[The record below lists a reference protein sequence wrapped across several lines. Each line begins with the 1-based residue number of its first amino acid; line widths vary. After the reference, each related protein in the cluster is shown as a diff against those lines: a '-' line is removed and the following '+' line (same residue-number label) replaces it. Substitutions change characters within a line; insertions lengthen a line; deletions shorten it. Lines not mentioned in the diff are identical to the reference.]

1 MIVQNFRCFGET
13 RALMLSYLHRHS
25 KFFRWG
31 ALFVFWLVLAF
42 PSSSFAIY
50 IQLDTVADVKTNF
63 SEGCASI
70 KDIGNQSERL
80 GIDAVIFGD
89 YARNS
94 IEFGAKPFERIFKN
108 ATEGPSVLGR
118 GASGFISEVNDN
130 DRQIKETILIPG
142 VETIPF
148 YFWSGSNYDKN
159 LTAHNWDKHLMVI
172 GLPTAQEYEQLPLQN
187 SNLSSKYTAPLLN
200 QFAILAFLFM
210 VSVGTVYKGYAR
222 ILTVP
227 LMVLLLLL
235 TINNHPFRS
244 SPFDAYHGD
253 QGMQPYQNMID
264 YANSNG
270 AMVFWN
276 HMEPISSIRKHGTTS
291 LATAPYPD
299 DLLKTKNYTGFQ
311 VVGDH
316 PIQQAEA
323 GQQWDQV
330 LMEYLQGQREQ
341 PVWGYGGNNYLCEE
355 QNGDRLGSVRTIVLV
370 REKNRDT
377 LLDAIRKG
385 RMYSVR
391 QVDDNRLSLDE
402 FLVEDQKT
410 GQQATLGQELT
421 STDFPAVKIKLRS
434 IKGGN
439 KTARIQVIRNGE
451 LVKQENVSL
460 PYELTWRDVGNDQE
474 GRAYYRIKASVN
486 SMDHLVSNPIFVKF
500 SDTPG
505 DVVASL
511 PLPTEQK
518 TPARPVRMPVAPK
531 PSMPQSPSMAPASA
545 PAISGAKT
553 MVTPEPSPA
562 PKIEMPEISTPILDP
577 PVVPPVT
584 PPVAPAEV
592 MAKASPK
599 SIRPSVDPQKIL
611 KVVVDGVSLLKGPG
625 TVFPKIIKLKKGAEL
640 EFVRRT
646 NIKFNNKNWLMVKR
660 GNRSAYVWEGV
671 VQWAEARPTDMKNK

>member
-1 MIVQNFRCFGET
+1 
-13 RALMLSYLHRHS
+13 MLSYLRKHS
-25 KFFRWG
+25 KNFNGVAIFF
-31 ALFVFWLVLAF
+31 FWLVLAF

-50 IQLDTVADVKTNF
+50 IQLDTIADVKTNF
-63 SEGCASI
+63 SEGCASV

-118 GASGFISEVNDN
+118 SAAGFISEINDN

-148 YFWSGSNYDKN
+148 YYWSGSNYDKN
-159 LTAHNWDKHLMVI
+159 LTAHNWDKHLLVV

-187 SNLSSKYTAPLLN
+187 SNLSSKYTDPLLK
-200 QFAILAFLFM
+200 QFAIIMFLFM
-210 VSVGTVYKGYAR
+210 VSVGAVYKGYAR
-222 ILTVP
+222 ILSVP

-235 TINNHPFRS
+235 AINNHPFRS

-264 YANSNG
+264 YANSKG

-291 LATAPYPD
+291 LETLPYPD

-311 VVGDH
+311 VVADH
-316 PIQQAEA
+316 HLQQAEA

-330 LMEYLQGQREQ
+330 LMEYIQGQREQ
-341 PVWGYGGNNYLCEE
+341 PVWGYGGNDYLCED
-355 QNGDRLGSVRTIVLV
+355 QDGDRLGSVRTIVLV

-377 LLDAIRKG
+377 LFDAIRKG

-391 QVDDNRLSLDE
+391 QADDNRLSLDE

-439 KTARIQVIRNGE
+439 KTAQIQIIRNGV

-486 SMDHLVSNPIFVKF
+486 SMDHLVSNPIFVNF

-505 DVVASL
+505 EVVASL
-511 PLPTEQK
+511 PPPIEQK
-518 TPARPVRMPVAPK
+518 VPARPAKMPVAPK
-531 PSMPQSPSMAPASA
+531 PSAPQSPAMAPA
-545 PAISGAKT
+545 PAISGTKT
-553 MVTPEPSPA
+553 MTNPEPIPA
-562 PKIEMPEISTPILDP
+562 PTTTMPEITP
-577 PVVPPVT
+577 PVLDTPVMPPVT
-584 PPVAPAEV
+584 PPVAPAEI

-599 SIRPSVDPQKIL
+599 SVRPPVDPQKIL
-611 KVVVDGVSLLKGPG
+611 KVVVDGVSLRKGPG

-646 NIKFNNKNWLMVKR
+646 NIKLNNKNWLVVKR

-671 VQWAEARPTDMKNK
+671 VQWAEARPANMENK

>member
-1 MIVQNFRCFGET
+1 
-13 RALMLSYLHRHS
+13 MLSYLYRHS
-25 KFFRWG
+25 KYFRWS
-31 ALFVFWLVLAF
+31 ALHVFWLILAF
-42 PSSSFAIY
+42 PSSSFSNY
-50 IQLDTVADVKTNF
+50 IQLDTIADVKTNF

-94 IEFGAKPFERIFKN
+94 LEFGAKPFERIFKN
-108 ATEGPSVLGR
+108 ATEGPSVLER

-130 DRQIKETILIPG
+130 DRQIKKTILIPG

-148 YFWSGSNYDKN
+148 YFWSGHNYDKN
-159 LTAHNWDKHLMVI
+159 LTAHNWDKHLMVV

-187 SNLSSKYTAPLLN
+187 SNLSSKYSEPLLK
-200 QFAILAFLFM
+200 QFAILVFLLM
-210 VSVGTVYKGYAR
+210 VSFGAVYKGYAR
-222 ILTVP
+222 ILTAP

-235 TINNHPFRS
+235 TANNHPFRS
-244 SPFDAYHGD
+244 SPFDAYNGD
-253 QGMQPYQNMID
+253 QGMKPYQNMID
-264 YANSNG
+264 YANSKG

-291 LATAPYPD
+291 LKTIPYPD

-316 PIQQAEA
+316 PIQQAEP
-323 GQQWDQV
+323 GKQWDQV

-341 PVWGYGGNNYLCEE
+341 PVWGYGGNDYLCED
-355 QNGDRLGSVRTIVLV
+355 QDGDRLGSVRTIVLV

-377 LLDAIRKG
+377 LFDAIRKG

-402 FLVEDQKT
+402 FLIEDQKT

-434 IKGGN
+434 IKGEN
-439 KTARIQVIRNGE
+439 KTARIQIIRNGV

-500 SDTPG
+500 SDSPG
-505 DVVASL
+505 EVLASL
-511 PLPTEQK
+511 SPLTKQK
-518 TPARPVRMPVAPK
+518 TPAPPLRTPVAPK
-531 PSMPQSPSMAPASA
+531 PSIPQSPTMEPAMYPA

-553 MVTPEPSPA
+553 MPKPEPSSA
-562 PKIEMPEISTPILDP
+562 PKMAIPEITTPTLDA
-577 PVVPPVT
+577 PVVPSVT

-592 MAKASPK
+592 MAKAYPK
-599 SIRPSVDPQKIL
+599 SVRSPVDPKKVL
-611 KVVVDGVSLLKGPG
+611 KVVVDGIALRKGPG

-646 NIKFNNKNWLMVKR
+646 KIKLNNKNWLVVKR

-671 VQWAEARPTDMKNK
+671 VQWAEARPTEMGSK

>member
-1 MIVQNFRCFGET
+1 
-13 RALMLSYLHRHS
+13 MLSYLHRHS

-187 SNLSSKYTAPLLN
+187 SNLSSKYTDSLLK

-210 VSVGTVYKGYAR
+210 VSVGAVYKGYAR

-291 LATAPYPD
+291 LATVPYPD

-323 GQQWDQV
+323 GQQWDQA

-391 QVDDNRLSLDE
+391 QVDENRLSLDE
-402 FLVEDQKT
+402 FIVEDQKT

-439 KTARIQVIRNGE
+439 KTARIQVIRNGL

-486 SMDHLVSNPIFVKF
+486 SMDNLVSNPIFVKF

-511 PLPTEQK
+511 PPPTEQK
-518 TPARPVRMPVAPK
+518 TPARPVRIPVAPK
-531 PSMPQSPSMAPASA
+531 PSMPQSPAMAPASA

-553 MVTPEPSPA
+553 MVTPEPNPA
-562 PKIEMPEISTPILDP
+562 PNIEMPEISTPVLDP
-577 PVVPPVT
+577 PVVPLLT
-584 PPVAPAEV
+584 PPVVPAEV
-592 MAKASPK
+592 MAKSSPK
-599 SIRPSVDPQKIL
+599 SVRPPVDPQKIL
-611 KVVVDGVSLLKGPG
+611 KVVVDGVSLRKGPG

-646 NIKFNNKNWLMVKR
+646 NIKLNNKNWLMVKR

-671 VQWAEARPTDMKNK
+671 VQWAEVRPTNMKNK

>member
-1 MIVQNFRCFGET
+1 
-13 RALMLSYLHRHS
+13 MLSYLHRHS
-25 KFFRWG
+25 KFFCWD

-187 SNLSSKYTAPLLN
+187 SNLSSKYTNSLLN

-291 LATAPYPD
+291 LATVPYPD

-323 GQQWDQV
+323 GQQWDQA

-341 PVWGYGGNNYLCEE
+341 PVWGYGGNNYLCEG

-391 QVDDNRLSLDE
+391 QVDENRLSLDE
-402 FLVEDQKT
+402 FIVEDQKT

-439 KTARIQVIRNGE
+439 KTARIQVIRNGV

-511 PLPTEQK
+511 PPPTEQK
-518 TPARPVRMPVAPK
+518 TPARPVRIPVAPK
-531 PSMPQSPSMAPASA
+531 PSMPQSPAMAPASA

-562 PKIEMPEISTPILDP
+562 PKIEMPEISTPVLDP
-577 PVVPPVT
+577 PVVPPLT
-584 PPVAPAEV
+584 PPVVPAEV
-592 MAKASPK
+592 MAKSSPK
-599 SIRPSVDPQKIL
+599 SVRPPVDPQKIL
-611 KVVVDGVSLLKGPG
+611 KVVVDGVSLRKGPG

-646 NIKFNNKNWLMVKR
+646 NIELNNKNWLMVKR

-671 VQWAEARPTDMKNK
+671 VQWAEVRPTNMKNK

>member
-108 ATEGPSVLGR
+108 ATKGPSVLGR

-187 SNLSSKYTAPLLN
+187 SNLSSKYTDSLLKH
-200 QFAILAFLFM
+200 FAILVFLFM
-210 VSVGTVYKGYAR
+210 VSVVPVYKGYAR

-291 LATAPYPD
+291 LATVPYPD

-439 KTARIQVIRNGE
+439 KTARIQVIRNGI

-511 PLPTEQK
+511 PPPTEQK

-531 PSMPQSPSMAPASA
+531 PSMPQSPAMAPASA

-562 PKIEMPEISTPILDP
+562 PKIEMPEISTPVLDP

-584 PPVAPAEV
+584 PPVGPAEV

-599 SIRPSVDPQKIL
+599 SVRPPVDPQKIL
-611 KVVVDGVSLLKGPG
+611 KVVVDGVSLRKGPG

-646 NIKFNNKNWLMVKR
+646 NIELNNKNWLMVKR

-671 VQWAEARPTDMKNK
+671 VQWAEGRPTGIKNK

>member
-1 MIVQNFRCFGET
+1 
-13 RALMLSYLHRHS
+13 MLSYLHRHS

-31 ALFVFWLVLAF
+31 ELFVFWLVLAF

-187 SNLSSKYTAPLLN
+187 SNLSSKYTDPLLK

-210 VSVGTVYKGYAR
+210 VSVGAVYKGYAR

-291 LATAPYPD
+291 LATVPYPD

-323 GQQWDQV
+323 GQQWDQA

-391 QVDDNRLSLDE
+391 QVDENRLSLDE
-402 FLVEDQKT
+402 FIVEDQKT

-439 KTARIQVIRNGE
+439 KTARIQVIRNGV

-486 SMDHLVSNPIFVKF
+486 SMDNLVSNPIFVKF

-511 PLPTEQK
+511 PPPTEQK
-518 TPARPVRMPVAPK
+518 TPARPVRIPVAPK
-531 PSMPQSPSMAPASA
+531 PSMPQSPAMAPASA

-553 MVTPEPSPA
+553 MVTPEPNPA
-562 PKIEMPEISTPILDP
+562 PKIKIPEISTPVLDP
-577 PVVPPVT
+577 PVVPPLT
-584 PPVAPAEV
+584 PPVVPAEV
-592 MAKASPK
+592 MAKSSPK
-599 SIRPSVDPQKIL
+599 SVRPPVDPQKIL
-611 KVVVDGVSLLKGPG
+611 KVVVDGVSLRKGPG

-646 NIKFNNKNWLMVKR
+646 NIKLNNKNWLVVRHK
-660 GNRSAYVWEGV
+660 NRSGYIWEGV
-671 VQWAEARPTDMKNK
+671 VQWAEVRPTNMKNK

>member
-1 MIVQNFRCFGET
+1 
-13 RALMLSYLHRHS
+13 MLSYLHRHS

-187 SNLSSKYTAPLLN
+187 SNLSSKYTDSLLK
-200 QFAILAFLFM
+200 QFAILVFLFM
-210 VSVGTVYKGYAR
+210 VSVGPVYKGYAR

-291 LATAPYPD
+291 LATVPYPD

-323 GQQWDQV
+323 GQQWDQA

-439 KTARIQVIRNGE
+439 KTARIQVIRNGV

-511 PLPTEQK
+511 PPPTEQK
-518 TPARPVRMPVAPK
+518 TPAQPVRIPVAPK
-531 PSMPQSPSMAPASA
+531 PSMPQSPAMAPASA

-562 PKIEMPEISTPILDP
+562 PKIEMPEISTPALDP

-584 PPVAPAEV
+584 PPVVPAEV
-592 MAKASPK
+592 MAKSSPK
-599 SIRPSVDPQKIL
+599 SVRPPVDPQKIL
-611 KVVVDGVSLLKGPG
+611 KVVVDGVSLRKGPG

-646 NIKFNNKNWLMVKR
+646 NIELNNKNWLMVKR

-671 VQWAEARPTDMKNK
+671 VQWAEGRPTDMKNK

>member
-1 MIVQNFRCFGET
+1 
-13 RALMLSYLHRHS
+13 MLSYLHRHF

-31 ALFVFWLVLAF
+31 ALFVFWLVPAF
-42 PSSSFAIY
+42 PSPSFAIY
-50 IQLDTVADVKTNF
+50 IQLDTIADVKTNF

-187 SNLSSKYTAPLLN
+187 SNLSSKYTDPLLK

-210 VSVGTVYKGYAR
+210 VSVGIVYKGYAR

-291 LATAPYPD
+291 LATVPYPD

-330 LMEYLQGQREQ
+330 LMEYLQGQRKQ

-439 KTARIQVIRNGE
+439 KTARIQVIRNGV

-486 SMDHLVSNPIFVKF
+486 SMDNLVSNPIFVKF

-511 PLPTEQK
+511 PPPTEQK

-531 PSMPQSPSMAPASA
+531 PSMPQSPAIDPASA

-553 MVTPEPSPA
+553 MVTPKPSPA
-562 PKIEMPEISTPILDP
+562 PKIEMPEISTPVLDP

-584 PPVAPAEV
+584 PPVGPAEV
-592 MAKASPK
+592 IAKASPK
-599 SIRPSVDPQKIL
+599 SVRPPVDPQKIL
-611 KVVVDGVSLLKGPG
+611 KVVVDGVSLRKGPG

-646 NIKFNNKNWLMVKR
+646 NIKLNNKNWLMVKR

>member
-1 MIVQNFRCFGET
+1 
-13 RALMLSYLHRHS
+13 
-25 KFFRWG
+25 
-31 ALFVFWLVLAF
+31 
-42 PSSSFAIY
+42 
-50 IQLDTVADVKTNF
+50 
-63 SEGCASI
+63 
-70 KDIGNQSERL
+70 
-80 GIDAVIFGD
+80 
-89 YARNS
+89 
-94 IEFGAKPFERIFKN
+94 
-108 ATEGPSVLGR
+108 
-118 GASGFISEVNDN
+118 
-130 DRQIKETILIPG
+130 
-142 VETIPF
+142 
-148 YFWSGSNYDKN
+148 
-159 LTAHNWDKHLMVI
+159 
-172 GLPTAQEYEQLPLQN
+172 
-187 SNLSSKYTAPLLN
+187 
-200 QFAILAFLFM
+200 
-210 VSVGTVYKGYAR
+210 
-222 ILTVP
+222 
-227 LMVLLLLL
+227 MVLLLLL

-276 HMEPISSIRKHGTTS
+276 HMEPISSIRKHGTLS
-291 LATAPYPD
+291 LATVPYPD

-355 QNGDRLGSVRTIVLV
+355 QDGDRLGSVRTIVLV
-370 REKNRDT
+370 RENNRDT

-391 QVDDNRLSLDE
+391 QADDNRLSLDE

-439 KTARIQVIRNGE
+439 KTARIQVIRNGI

-486 SMDHLVSNPIFVKF
+486 SMDQLVSNPIFVKF

-511 PLPTEQK
+511 PPPSEQK
-518 TPARPVRMPVAPK
+518 IPARPVRIPVAPK
-531 PSMPQSPSMAPASA
+531 PSMPQSPAMAPASA

-553 MVTPEPSPA
+553 MVTPKPSPA
-562 PKIEMPEISTPILDP
+562 PKIEMPEISTPVLDL
-577 PVVPPVT
+577 PVVPPVKPT
-584 PPVAPAEV
+584 VAPAEV

-599 SIRPSVDPQKIL
+599 SVRPPVDPQKIL
-611 KVVVDGVSLLKGPG
+611 KVVVDGVFLHKGPG

-646 NIKFNNKNWLMVKR
+646 NIELNNKNWLMVKR

-671 VQWAEARPTDMKNK
+671 VQWAEARPTGMESK

>member
-1 MIVQNFRCFGET
+1 
-13 RALMLSYLHRHS
+13 MLSYLHRHS

-31 ALFVFWLVLAF
+31 ELFVFWLVLAF

-187 SNLSSKYTAPLLN
+187 SNLSSKYTDPLLK

-210 VSVGTVYKGYAR
+210 VSVGAVYKGYAR

-291 LATAPYPD
+291 LATVPYPD

-323 GQQWDQV
+323 GQQWDQA

-370 REKNRDT
+370 REKNRNT

-391 QVDDNRLSLDE
+391 QVDENRLSLDE
-402 FLVEDQKT
+402 FIVEDQKT
-410 GQQATLGQELT
+410 GQQATHGQELT

-486 SMDHLVSNPIFVKF
+486 SMDNLVSNPIFVKF

-511 PLPTEQK
+511 PPPIEQK
-518 TPARPVRMPVAPK
+518 TPARPVRIPVAPK
-531 PSMPQSPSMAPASA
+531 PSMPQSPAMAPASA

-553 MVTPEPSPA
+553 MVTPEPNPA
-562 PKIEMPEISTPILDP
+562 PKIEIPEISTLVLDP
-577 PVVPPVT
+577 PVVPPLT
-584 PPVAPAEV
+584 PPVVPAEV
-592 MAKASPK
+592 MAKSSPK
-599 SIRPSVDPQKIL
+599 SVRPPVDPQKIL
-611 KVVVDGVSLLKGPG
+611 KVVVDGVSLRKGPG

-646 NIKFNNKNWLMVKR
+646 NIKLNNKNWLMVKR

-671 VQWAEARPTDMKNK
+671 VQWAEARPTGMKNK

>member
-1 MIVQNFRCFGET
+1 MIVQIFRCFGET

-50 IQLDTVADVKTNF
+50 IQLDTIADVKTNF

-108 ATEGPSVLGR
+108 ATKGPSVLGR
-118 GASGFISEVNDN
+118 SASGFISEVNDN

-187 SNLSSKYTAPLLN
+187 SNLSSKYTDSLLKH
-200 QFAILAFLFM
+200 FAILVFLFM
-210 VSVGTVYKGYAR
+210 VSVGPVYKGYAR
-222 ILTVP
+222 IFTVP

-323 GQQWDQV
+323 GQQWDQA

-439 KTARIQVIRNGE
+439 KTARIQVIRNGV

-511 PLPTEQK
+511 PPPIEQK
-518 TPARPVRMPVAPK
+518 TPARPIRTPVAPK
-531 PSMPQSPSMAPASA
+531 PSMPQSPAMAPASA

-562 PKIEMPEISTPILDP
+562 PKIEMPEISTPVLDP
-577 PVVPPVT
+577 PVVPLVT
-584 PPVAPAEV
+584 PPVGPAEV
-592 MAKASPK
+592 IAKASPK
-599 SIRPSVDPQKIL
+599 SVRPPVDPQKIL
-611 KVVVDGVSLLKGPG
+611 KVVVDGVSLRKGPG

-646 NIKFNNKNWLMVKR
+646 NIELNNKNWLMVKR

>member
-1 MIVQNFRCFGET
+1 
-13 RALMLSYLHRHS
+13 MLSYLHRHS

-50 IQLDTVADVKTNF
+50 IQLDTIADVKTNF

-187 SNLSSKYTAPLLN
+187 SNLSSKYTDSLLKH
-200 QFAILAFLFM
+200 FAILVFLFM
-210 VSVGTVYKGYAR
+210 VSVGPVYKGYAR
-222 ILTVP
+222 IFTVP

-439 KTARIQVIRNGE
+439 KTARIQVIRNGI

-511 PLPTEQK
+511 PPPTEQK

-531 PSMPQSPSMAPASA
+531 PSMPQSPVMAPASA

-562 PKIEMPEISTPILDP
+562 PKIEMPEISTPVLDP
-577 PVVPPVT
+577 PVVPLVT
-584 PPVAPAEV
+584 PPVARAEV

-599 SIRPSVDPQKIL
+599 SVRPPVDPQKIL
-611 KVVVDGVSLLKGPG
+611 KVVVDGVSLRKGPG

-646 NIKFNNKNWLMVKR
+646 NIELNNKNWLMVKR

-671 VQWAEARPTDMKNK
+671 VQWAETRPTNMENK

>member
-1 MIVQNFRCFGET
+1 MIVQIFRCFGET

-31 ALFVFWLVLAF
+31 ALFVFWLVLGF

-187 SNLSSKYTAPLLN
+187 SNLSSKYTDPLLK
-200 QFAILAFLFM
+200 QFAILVFLFM
-210 VSVGTVYKGYAR
+210 VSVGPVYKGYAR

-391 QVDDNRLSLDE
+391 QVDENRLSLDE
-402 FLVEDQKT
+402 FIVEDQKT

-439 KTARIQVIRNGE
+439 KTARIQVIRNGV

-511 PLPTEQK
+511 PPPTEQK
-518 TPARPVRMPVAPK
+518 TPARPVRIPVAPK
-531 PSMPQSPSMAPASA
+531 PSMPQSPAMAPASA

-553 MVTPEPSPA
+553 MVTPDPNPA
-562 PKIEMPEISTPILDP
+562 PKIEIPEISTPVLDP
-577 PVVPPVT
+577 PVVPPLT
-584 PPVAPAEV
+584 PPVVPAEV
-592 MAKASPK
+592 MAKSSPK
-599 SIRPSVDPQKIL
+599 SVRPAVDPQKIL
-611 KVVVDGVSLLKGPG
+611 KVVVDGVSLRKGPG

-646 NIKFNNKNWLMVKR
+646 NIELNNKNWLMVKR

-671 VQWAEARPTDMKNK
+671 VQWAEGRPTGMKNK

>member
-1 MIVQNFRCFGET
+1 MIVQIFRCFGET

-31 ALFVFWLVLAF
+31 ALFVFWLVLGF

-94 IEFGAKPFERIFKN
+94 IEFGAKPFERIFKK

-187 SNLSSKYTAPLLN
+187 SNLSSKYTDPLLK
-200 QFAILAFLFM
+200 QFAILVFLFM
-210 VSVGTVYKGYAR
+210 VSVGPVYKGYAR

-264 YANSNG
+264 YAKSNG

-291 LATAPYPD
+291 LATVPYPD

-323 GQQWDQV
+323 GQQWDQA

-341 PVWGYGGNNYLCEE
+341 PVWGFGGNNYLCEE

-511 PLPTEQK
+511 PPPTEQK
-518 TPARPVRMPVAPK
+518 TPARPVRIPVAPK
-531 PSMPQSPSMAPASA
+531 PSMPQSPAMAPASA

-553 MVTPEPSPA
+553 MVTPEPNPA
-562 PKIEMPEISTPILDP
+562 PKIEIPEISTPVLDP
-577 PVVPPVT
+577 PVVPPLT
-584 PPVAPAEV
+584 PPVVPAEV
-592 MAKASPK
+592 MAKSSPK
-599 SIRPSVDPQKIL
+599 SVRLPVDPQKIL
-611 KVVVDGVSLLKGPG
+611 KVVVDGVSLRKGPG

-646 NIKFNNKNWLMVKR
+646 NIELNNKNWLMVKR

>member
-1 MIVQNFRCFGET
+1 
-13 RALMLSYLHRHS
+13 MLSYLHRHS
-25 KFFRWG
+25 KFYRCG
-31 ALFVFWLVLAF
+31 TLLVFWLLLAF

-50 IQLDTVADVKTNF
+50 IQLDTIADVKTNF

-70 KDIGNQSERL
+70 KDIGNQAERL

-108 ATEGPSVLGR
+108 TTGGPSVLER

-130 DRQIKETILIPG
+130 DKQIKETILIPG
-142 VETIPF
+142 VETIPN
-148 YFWSGSNYDKN
+148 YFWSGSHYDKN
-159 LTAHNWDKHLMVI
+159 LTAHNWDKHLLIVD
-172 GLPTAQEYEQLPLQN
+172 LPTAQEYEQLPLQN
-187 SNLSSKYTAPLLN
+187 SNLSSKYTDPLLKP
-200 QFAILAFLFM
+200 FAILAFLFM
-210 VSVGTVYKGYAR
+210 MSVGAVYKGYAR
-222 ILTVP
+222 VLTVP
-227 LMVLLLLL
+227 LMLLLFLL
-235 TINNHPFRS
+235 TANNHPFRS

-264 YANSNG
+264 YANSQG

-276 HMEPISSIRKHGTTS
+276 HMETSSGIRKHGTTS
-291 LATAPYPD
+291 LETLPYPD
-299 DLLKTKNYTGFQ
+299 DLLKTRNYTGFQ

-316 PIQQAEA
+316 PIQQVEA

-341 PVWGYGGNNYLCEE
+341 PVWGYGGNDYLCED

-370 REKNRDT
+370 RDKNKDT
-377 LLDAIRKG
+377 LFDAMKKG
-385 RMYSVR
+385 RMYAVR

-402 FLVEDQKT
+402 FIVEDQKT

-421 STDFPAVKIKLRS
+421 ATDFPAIKIKLRS

-439 KTARIQVIRNGE
+439 KTAQIQIIRNGV

-460 PYELTWRDVGNDQE
+460 PYELTWRDVGNDQQ
-474 GRAYYRIKASVN
+474 GRAYYRVKASVN

-500 SDTPG
+500 SDSPG
-505 DVVASL
+505 DVVASI
-511 PLPTEQK
+511 PQPTQQQA
-518 TPARPVRMPVAPK
+518 PPIRMPVAPK
-531 PSMPQSPSMAPASA
+531 PTVPQSPAMAPPSTPEIPRARTMAKAEPTQVPSMA
-545 PAISGAKT
+545 
-553 MVTPEPSPA
+553 
-562 PKIEMPEISTPILDP
+562 MPEISTPVFEP
-577 PVVPPVT
+577 PTVPSAT

-592 MAKASPK
+592 MAKASSGRESVRPPIDPK
-599 SIRPSVDPQKIL
+599 KIL
-611 KVVVDGVSLLKGPG
+611 TVMVDGVALRKGPG

-646 NIKFNNKNWLMVKR
+646 NIEFNNKNWLVVKR

-671 VQWAEARPTDMKNK
+671 VQWAQRDAGLN

>member
-1 MIVQNFRCFGET
+1 MIVQIFRCFGET

-31 ALFVFWLVLAF
+31 ELFVFWLVLAF

-187 SNLSSKYTAPLLN
+187 SNLSSKYTDPLLK

-210 VSVGTVYKGYAR
+210 VSVGAVYKSYAR

-291 LATAPYPD
+291 LATVPYPD

-391 QVDDNRLSLDE
+391 QVDENRLSLDE
-402 FLVEDQKT
+402 FIVEDQKT

-439 KTARIQVIRNGE
+439 KTARIQVIRNGV

-511 PLPTEQK
+511 PPPTEQK
-518 TPARPVRMPVAPK
+518 TPARPVRIPVAPK
-531 PSMPQSPSMAPASA
+531 PSMPQSPAMAPASA

-553 MVTPEPSPA
+553 MVTPEPNPA
-562 PKIEMPEISTPILDP
+562 PKIEIPEISTPVLDP
-577 PVVPPVT
+577 PVVPPLT
-584 PPVAPAEV
+584 PPVVPAEV
-592 MAKASPK
+592 MAKSSPK
-599 SIRPSVDPQKIL
+599 SVRPPVDPQKIL
-611 KVVVDGVSLLKGPG
+611 KVVVDGVSLRKGPG

-646 NIKFNNKNWLMVKR
+646 NIELNNKNWLMVKR

>member
-1 MIVQNFRCFGET
+1 
-13 RALMLSYLHRHS
+13 MLSYLHRHS

-187 SNLSSKYTAPLLN
+187 SNLSSKYTDPLLK

-210 VSVGTVYKGYAR
+210 VSVGAVYKGYAR

-291 LATAPYPD
+291 LATVPYPD

-323 GQQWDQV
+323 GQQWDQA

-391 QVDDNRLSLDE
+391 QVDENRLSLDE
-402 FLVEDQKT
+402 FIVEDQKT

-439 KTARIQVIRNGE
+439 KTARIQVIRNGL

-486 SMDHLVSNPIFVKF
+486 SMDNLVSNPIFVKF
-500 SDTPG
+500 SDTPE
-505 DVVASL
+505 DFVASL
-511 PLPTEQK
+511 PPPTEQK
-518 TPARPVRMPVAPK
+518 TPARPVRIPVAPK
-531 PSMPQSPSMAPASA
+531 PSMPQSPAMAPASA

-553 MVTPEPSPA
+553 MVIPEPNPA
-562 PKIEMPEISTPILDP
+562 PKIEIPEISTPVLDP
-577 PVVPPVT
+577 PVVPPLT
-584 PPVAPAEV
+584 PPVVTAEV
-592 MAKASPK
+592 MAKSSPK
-599 SIRPSVDPQKIL
+599 SVRPPVDPQKIL
-611 KVVVDGVSLLKGPG
+611 KVVVDGVSLRKGPG

-646 NIKFNNKNWLMVKR
+646 NIKLNNKNWLMVKR

-671 VQWAEARPTDMKNK
+671 VQWAEVRPTNMKNK

>member
-1 MIVQNFRCFGET
+1 
-13 RALMLSYLHRHS
+13 MLSYLHRHS

-187 SNLSSKYTAPLLN
+187 SNLSSKYTDPLLK

-210 VSVGTVYKGYAR
+210 VSVGGVYKGYAR

-291 LATAPYPD
+291 LATVPYPD

-323 GQQWDQV
+323 GQQWDQA

-391 QVDDNRLSLDE
+391 QVDENRLSLDE
-402 FLVEDQKT
+402 FIVEDQKT

-439 KTARIQVIRNGE
+439 KTARIQVIRNGV

-486 SMDHLVSNPIFVKF
+486 SMDNLVSNPIFVKF

-511 PLPTEQK
+511 PPPTEQK

-531 PSMPQSPSMAPASA
+531 PSMPQNPAMAPASA

-553 MVTPEPSPA
+553 MVTPEPNPA
-562 PKIEMPEISTPILDP
+562 PKIKIPEISTPVLDP
-577 PVVPPVT
+577 PVVPPLT
-584 PPVAPAEV
+584 PPVVPAEV
-592 MAKASPK
+592 MAKSSPK
-599 SIRPSVDPQKIL
+599 SVRPAVDPQKIL
-611 KVVVDGVSLLKGPG
+611 KVVVDGVSLRKGPG

-646 NIKFNNKNWLMVKR
+646 NIKLNNKNWLMVKR

-671 VQWAEARPTDMKNK
+671 VQWAEVRPTNMKNK

>member
-1 MIVQNFRCFGET
+1 
-13 RALMLSYLHRHS
+13 MLSYLYRHS
-25 KFFRWG
+25 KIFRWST
-31 ALFVFWLVLAF
+31 LFVFWLVLAF

-50 IQLDTVADVKTNF
+50 IQLDTIADVKTNF

-70 KDIGNQSERL
+70 KDIGNQAERL

-130 DRQIKETILIPG
+130 DRQLKETILIPG
-142 VETIPF
+142 LETIPF

-159 LTAHNWDKHLMVI
+159 LTAHNWDKHLMVV

-187 SNLSSKYTAPLLN
+187 SNLSSKYTDPLLK
-200 QFAILAFLFM
+200 QFAIIVFLLM
-210 VSVGTVYKGYAR
+210 VSVGAVYKGYAR

-227 LMVLLLLL
+227 LMILLLLL

-253 QGMQPYQNMID
+253 QGMKPYQNMID
-264 YANSNG
+264 YANSKG

-276 HMEPISSIRKHGTTS
+276 HMEPIASIRKHGTTS
-291 LATAPYPD
+291 LKTLPYPD

-323 GQQWDQV
+323 GKQWDQV
-330 LMEYLQGQREQ
+330 LMEYIQGQREQ
-341 PVWGYGGNNYLCEE
+341 PVWGYGGNDYLCED
-355 QNGDRLGSVRTIVLV
+355 QDGDRLGSVRTIVLV

-377 LLDAIRKG
+377 LFDAIRKG

-439 KTARIQVIRNGE
+439 KTAQIQIIRNGV

-460 PYELTWRDVGNDQE
+460 PYELTWRDVGNDQQ
-474 GRAYYRIKASVN
+474 GRAYYRIRASVN

-511 PLPTEQK
+511 PPPIKQK
-518 TPARPVRMPVAPK
+518 VPARPAKMPAAPK
-531 PSMPQSPSMAPASA
+531 PSSPKSPAMAPA
-545 PAISGAKT
+545 PVPEISGART
-553 MVTPEPSPA
+553 MVKPKPSPA
-562 PKIEMPEISTPILDP
+562 PTIAMPEITTPVLDP
-577 PVVPPVT
+577 PVVAPVT
-584 PPVAPAEV
+584 PPAAPAEV
-592 MAKASPK
+592 MAKSSPK
-599 SIRPSVDPQKIL
+599 NIRPPVDPKKIL
-611 KVVVDGVSLLKGPG
+611 KVVVDGVSLRKGPG

-646 NIKFNNKNWLMVKR
+646 NITLNDKNWLVVKR

-671 VQWAEARPTDMKNK
+671 VQWANPPSSEGAN

>member
-31 ALFVFWLVLAF
+31 ELFVFWLVLAF

-187 SNLSSKYTAPLLN
+187 SNLSSKYTDPLLK

-210 VSVGTVYKGYAR
+210 VSVGAVYKGYAR

-291 LATAPYPD
+291 LATVPYPD

-323 GQQWDQV
+323 GQQWDQA

-391 QVDDNRLSLDE
+391 QVDENRLSLDE
-402 FLVEDQKT
+402 FIVEDQKT

-439 KTARIQVIRNGE
+439 KTARIQVIRNGV

-486 SMDHLVSNPIFVKF
+486 SMDNLVSNPIFVKF

-511 PLPTEQK
+511 PPPTEQK
-518 TPARPVRMPVAPK
+518 TPARPVRIPVAPK
-531 PSMPQSPSMAPASA
+531 PSMPQSPAMAPASA

-553 MVTPEPSPA
+553 MVTPEPNPA
-562 PKIEMPEISTPILDP
+562 PKIEIPEISTPVLDP
-577 PVVPPVT
+577 PVVPPLT
-584 PPVAPAEV
+584 PPVVPAEV
-592 MAKASPK
+592 MAKSSPK
-599 SIRPSVDPQKIL
+599 SVRPPVDPQKIL
-611 KVVVDGVSLLKGPG
+611 KVVVDGVSLRKGPG

-646 NIKFNNKNWLMVKR
+646 NIKLNNKNWLMVKR

-671 VQWAEARPTDMKNK
+671 VQWAEVRPTNMKNK

>member
-1 MIVQNFRCFGET
+1 
-13 RALMLSYLHRHS
+13 MLSYLHRHS

-108 ATEGPSVLGR
+108 ATKGPSVLGR
-118 GASGFISEVNDN
+118 SASGFISEVNDN

-187 SNLSSKYTAPLLN
+187 SNLSSKYTDPLLKH
-200 QFAILAFLFM
+200 FAILVFLFM
-210 VSVGTVYKGYAR
+210 VSVGPVYKGYAR

-244 SPFDAYHGD
+244 SPFDAYNGD
-253 QGMQPYQNMID
+253 QGMKPYQNMID

-291 LATAPYPD
+291 LATVPYPD

-323 GQQWDQV
+323 GQQWDQA

-402 FLVEDQKT
+402 FIVEDQKT

-439 KTARIQVIRNGE
+439 KTARIQVIRNGIV
-451 LVKQENVSL
+451 VKQENVSL

-511 PLPTEQK
+511 PPPTEQK
-518 TPARPVRMPVAPK
+518 TPARPVRIPVAPK
-531 PSMPQSPSMAPASA
+531 PSMPQNPAMGPASA

-562 PKIEMPEISTPILDP
+562 PKIEMPEISTPALDP

-599 SIRPSVDPQKIL
+599 SVRPPVDPQKIL
-611 KVVVDGVSLLKGPG
+611 KVVVDGVSLRKGPG

-646 NIKFNNKNWLMVKR
+646 NIELNNKNWLMVKR

>member
-1 MIVQNFRCFGET
+1 
-13 RALMLSYLHRHS
+13 MLSNLHRHS

-31 ALFVFWLVLAF
+31 TLFVFWLILAF

-89 YARNS
+89 SARNS

-159 LTAHNWDKHLMVI
+159 LTAHNWDKRLMVI

-187 SNLSSKYTAPLLN
+187 SNLSSKYTDPFLK

-210 VSVGTVYKGYAR
+210 VSVGAVYKGYAR

-264 YANSNG
+264 YANSKG

-291 LATAPYPD
+291 LATVPYPD

-323 GQQWDQV
+323 GQQWDQA

-391 QVDDNRLSLDE
+391 QVDENRLSLDE
-402 FLVEDQKT
+402 FIVEDQKT

-460 PYELTWRDVGNDQE
+460 PYKLTWRDVGNDQE

-486 SMDHLVSNPIFVKF
+486 SMDNLVSNPIFVKF

-511 PLPTEQK
+511 PPPTEQK
-518 TPARPVRMPVAPK
+518 TPARPLRIPVAPK
-531 PSMPQSPSMAPASA
+531 PSMPQSPAMAPASA
-545 PAISGAKT
+545 PAISEAKT

-562 PKIEMPEISTPILDP
+562 PKIEMPEISTPVLDP

-599 SIRPSVDPQKIL
+599 SARPPVDPQKIL
-611 KVVVDGVSLLKGPG
+611 KVVIDGVSLRKGPG

-646 NIKFNNKNWLMVKR
+646 NIKLNNKNWLMVKR

-671 VQWAEARPTDMKNK
+671 VQWAEARPTDMENK